1 MYLLPAPPP
10 HMGRN
15 RSLER
20 VPSSPA
26 KKCSRDRLTP
36 SGKTN
41 RPMVSADRWGSRSW
55 ATRFPASRGSALS
68 PAANPFI
75 QCSSSEEIA
84 VTTTEKLD
92 SSAPSPSIVP
102 SAEHPVRGAPPVVSR
117 TACTKERWSYP
128 IEPNMKTKSG
138 LATPAFFSACS
149 AASRPA
155 TLGLWCRLMPTPAL
169 VVMGVLS
176 PARQDHLSLGG
187 VARHLLRRPISP
199 HHRAGSG
206 GCLAILIRSRISGQ
220 SRSEEACVC
229 GVQPDQCHRNPL

>member
-1 MYLLPAPPP
+1 
-10 HMGRN
+10 MGRN

-26 KKCSRDRLTP
+26 KKCSRDGRPP

-41 RPMVSADRWGSRSW
+41 RPMVSAERWGSSSW
-55 ATRFPASRGSALS
+55 APRFPASGGSALS
-68 PAANPFI
+68 PAANPLI

-92 SSAPSPSIVP
+92 SSASSPFIVP

-117 TACTKERWSYP
+117 TARTKERWSYP
-128 IEPNMKTKSG
+128 MEPNMKTKSG
-138 LATPAFFSACS
+138 LATPAFSSACS

-169 VVMGVLS
+169 VVMGVPP
-176 PARQDHLSLGG
+176 PACYEHHNLGREE
-187 VARHLLRRPISP
+187 RHLLRRPISP
-199 HHRAGSG
+199 HHRA
-206 GCLAILIRSRISGQ
+206 
-220 SRSEEACVC
+220 
-229 GVQPDQCHRNPL
+229 